1 MAKRQTVALVPL
13 GCPKNDVD
21 SEVMLGKLEEAGFR
35 VVGDLEDAE
44 VIIVNTCAFINTA
57 QDESVEAILDLT
69 DYKHNGRCKALVCAG
84 CLSQRFGKELFDE
97 LPEID
102 GIVGPGDIGR
112 VVQVVRAAV
121 RGKRPLEVDG
131 EDDLEAAPPRW
142 TPGPHV
148 SRYVKIAEG
157 CDHTCSFCIIPQLR
171 GPYRSRPHDAIVQEC
186 RAMAEGGTKEIV
198 LVAQDTT
205 AYGSDL
211 DPPESLPRLLSS
223 LRTLP
228 FDGWVRTLYMHPD
241 RLDEHLIETIGAH
254 MTVVN
259 YFDIPLQ
266 HAVPR
271 LLKAMGRA
279 GDPEGYLALVARIR
293 QMIPESA
300 LRTTFLLGYPGE
312 TEDDFAALL
321 DFVNE
326 ARFDRATCFGFSAQD
341 DTPAGDLPDQVPAE
355 VVAERVERFMAAQE
369 AVSLER
375 NRAFEGQR
383 LRVLIEDH
391 DEENGAWIGR
401 SYRDAPEVD
410 GQVILTDEGTAQ
422 QVEVGT
428 FVWAVIEE
436 ALVHDLRGRVA

>member
-1 MAKRQTVALVPL
+1 
-13 GCPKNDVD
+13 
-21 SEVMLGKLEEAGFR
+21 
-35 VVGDLEDAE
+35 
-44 VIIVNTCAFINTA
+44 
-57 QDESVEAILDLT
+57 
-69 DYKHNGRCKALVCAG
+69 
-84 CLSQRFGKELFDE
+84 
-97 LPEID
+97 
-102 GIVGPGDIGR
+102 
-112 VVQVVRAAV
+112 
-121 RGKRPLEVDG
+121 
-131 EDDLEAAPPRW
+131 
-142 TPGPHV
+142 
-148 SRYVKIAEG
+148 VKIAEG
-157 CDHTCSFCIIPQLR
+157 CDHACSFCIIPQLR
-171 GPYRSRPHDAIVQEC
+171 GPYRSRPPDAIAQEC
-186 RAMAEGGTKEIV
+186 RAMAEAGTKEIV

-211 DPPESLPRLLSS
+211 DPPESLPRLLGS

-271 LLKAMGRA
+271 LLQGMGRS
-279 GDPEGYLALVARIR
+279 GDPEGYLALVERIR
-293 QMIPESA
+293 QMIPESVV
-300 LRTTFLLGYPGE
+300 RTTFLLGYPGE
-312 TEDDFAALL
+312 TEGDFAALL
-321 DFVNE
+321 DFLNE
-326 ARFDRATCFGFSAQD
+326 AGFDRATCFGFSAQD

-355 VVAERVERFMAAQE
+355 VVAERVERFMATQE

-391 DEENGAWIGR
+391 DAANGAWIGR